1 VAPRA
6 CILGCEGLTLEAEE
20 RAFFRELKPWGFIL
34 FARNV
39 GSDDQLRA
47 LTDALREAV
56 DDEAAP
62 IFIDQEGGR
71 VQRLKPPLARL
82 RRPAALFGQLY
93 RHDPEA
99 AVEAVTLNHRLLAHE
114 LLSVGVD
121 ADCAPCVD
129 LLHPGAHGIIGD
141 RAYGDDPSLVAAL
154 GRAACD
160 GLLAGGVAPVIKHIP
175 GHGRAKVDSHLG
187 LPVVDTSVE
196 ELEQTDFAPFRAVA
210 DAPMAMTAHV
220 VYSDVDPECA
230 TVSHRAI
237 ETVIRG
243 LIGFDGLLMS
253 DDLSMKALGGDL
265 ADRARRSIEAGCDVV
280 LHGNGALVGE
290 PVRDLRGELRAVAEA
305 SPELSG
311 RALERADA
319 ARAVTRRYQDFDPE
333 AAEARLASL
342 GLEGRTA
349 LG

>member
-1 VAPRA
+1 MSPRA
-6 CILGCEGLTLEAEE
+6 CILGCEGVALGAEE
-20 RAFFRELKPWGFIL
+20 RAFFRDVRPWGFIL
-34 FARNV
+34 FARNIGTADEV
-39 GSDDQLRA
+39 RA
-47 LTDALREAV
+47 LTAALREAV
-56 DDEAAP
+56 DDEDTA

-71 VQRLKPPLARL
+71 VQRLRPPLARL

-93 RHDPEA
+93 ARDPQA

-114 LLSVGVD
+114 LAAVGVD
-121 ADCAPCVD
+121 ADCAPCID

-141 RAYGDDPSLVAAL
+141 RAFGDDPATVSAL

-175 GHGRAKVDSHLG
+175 GHGRAGVDSHLA
-187 LPVVDTSVE
+187 LPVVDASVA
-196 ELEQTDFAPFRAVA
+196 ELEATDFQPFRAVA

-220 VYSDVDPECA
+220 VYSAVDPECV

-237 ETVIRG
+237 STVIRG

-265 ADRARRSIEAGCDVV
+265 AERARRSIEAGCDVV

-290 PVRDLRGELRAVAEA
+290 PVRDLRAELRAVAEA
-305 SPELSG
+305 APELAG
-311 RALERADA
+311 KALERAEA
-319 ARAVTRRYQDFDPE
+319 ARAVTRRSQPFDPE
-333 AAEARLASL
+333 VAEARLAAL
-342 GLEGRTA
+342 GLDGREA
-349 LG
+349 RA